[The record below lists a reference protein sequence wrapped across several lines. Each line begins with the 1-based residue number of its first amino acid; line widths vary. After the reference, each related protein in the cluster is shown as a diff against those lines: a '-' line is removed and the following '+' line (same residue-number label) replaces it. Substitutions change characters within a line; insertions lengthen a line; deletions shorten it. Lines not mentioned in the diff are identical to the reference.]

1 LLVFAV
7 SGLAFFLGVELGSF
21 NFVLLRIAREFT
33 LNTGIMGILV
43 TFQYIAITAAP
54 VAFGWIADRI
64 GKKTTLLIF
73 MPVFTGGCFI
83 SASAGSVIFFVIGVF
98 ILGIGYSV
106 CESVSSSALSDT
118 FPGRENRYMN
128 IMQSSFSLGAV
139 ISPLFFR
146 WFLDQLHYSW
156 SWVFI
161 VSGSGFVLFYPL
173 ILLSDCH
180 KMDSANS
187 HEKAG
192 SLVPVLRS
200 SFFLA
205 LLFCMM
211 AYVAMETGISYFIDS
226 LLITEY
232 QNSALSA
239 WTISGFWFAMAFSRL
254 FFASIKMKPRSMVL
268 LGFLVSAFL
277 LFILFLFKNQWVFFC
292 AIISLGFMMGPV
304 WPMVLSTGIS
314 AFQEKSGIVGG
325 ILYAGGG
332 VGGIVTPLIFS
343 AIAENAGF
351 YAGFLLLAFI
361 ALIGF
366 LLMKLQGRKEKRSNR
381 QINTNRPA

>member
-1 LLVFAV
+1 MNKHRRRLFVFAV

-21 NFVLLRIAREFT
+21 NLVLFRIAREFT

-43 TFQYIAITAAP
+43 TFQYMAITAAP

-83 SASAGSVIFFVIGVF
+83 SAASGSVIVFVAGVF
-98 ILGIGYSV
+98 VLGVGYSV

-128 IMQSSFSLGAV
+128 IMQCSFSLGAV

-146 WFLDQLHYSW
+146 WFLDQLHNSW
-156 SWVFI
+156 YWVFI
-161 VSGSGFVLFYPL
+161 VSGCGFILFYPL
-173 ILLSDCH
+173 ILFSDCRGAE
-180 KMDSANS
+180 SGNPRA
-187 HEKAG
+187 KAG
-192 SLVPVLRS
+192 SLIPVLRS
-200 SFFLA
+200 PFFIA
-205 LLFCMM
+205 LLFCMT

-226 LLITEY
+226 LLVTEY

-239 WTISGFWFAMAFSRL
+239 WAISGFWFAMAFSRL
-254 FFASIKMKPRSMVL
+254 FFASITMKPRAMVL
-268 LGFLVSAFL
+268 LGFSVSVFL
-277 LFILFLFKNQWVFFC
+277 LFVLFFFKNQWVFFC
-292 AIISLGFMMGPV
+292 AVLSLGFMMGPV

-314 AFQEKSGIVGG
+314 AFQEKSGTVGG

-351 YAGFLLLAFI
+351 YAGFLFLAFI
-361 ALIGF
+361 AALGF
-366 LLMKLQGRKEKRSNR
+366 LSMKLWGKTS
-381 QINTNRPA
+381 